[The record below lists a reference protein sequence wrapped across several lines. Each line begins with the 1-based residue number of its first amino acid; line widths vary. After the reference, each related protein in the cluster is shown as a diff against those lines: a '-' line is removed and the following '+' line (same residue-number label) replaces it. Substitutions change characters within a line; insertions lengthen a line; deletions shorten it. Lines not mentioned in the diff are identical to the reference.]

1 MSKMAKIKVIS
12 MMIPLIM
19 VAETHATAQD
29 VHEIIDI
36 CTSSEKIMKDYAL
49 IGMKFTYGE
58 LQRDLKKTTAH
69 IDAEITDLE
78 SHKVSKS
85 LHDAEVA
92 LDKEWTNIEKELKN
106 SPEKRSALALEHHI
120 DIFAKHCETL
130 AEHLADDVQNK
141 GEQYVVEIARLN
153 LDVQRLAGAYVMR
166 SWKAIADDEYA
177 KIVKEILEDYTK
189 TYQKLIQAD
198 EKMVSNEV
206 KEKLRTIKK
215 HFMLFEFMAESN
227 TGRYVPLLA
236 SKKANK
242 INKETTE
249 ILKLEESKVE

>member
-1 MSKMAKIKVIS
+1 MV
-12 MMIPLIM
+12 IPLIM
-19 VAETHATAQD
+19 AAETHATAQD

-58 LQRDLKKTTAH
+58 LKKDLKETTTH
-69 IDAEITDLE
+69 LDSEMTDLE
-78 SHKVSKS
+78 GHKVSKS
-85 LHDAEVA
+85 LHDAEVGI
-92 LDKEWTNIEKELKN
+92 DKEWAKIEKELKN

-120 DIFAKHCETL
+120 DIFAKHCEAL
-130 AEHLADDVQNK
+130 AEHLAADVQNK
-141 GEQYVVEIARLN
+141 AEQYVVEIARLN
-153 LDVQRLAGAYVMR
+153 LDVQRLAGVYVMK
-166 SWKAIADDEYA
+166 SWNAIADDEYI
-177 KIVKEILEDYTK
+177 KIVKKILEDYAE
-189 TYQKLIQAD
+189 TYQKLMQAD

-206 KEKLRTIKK
+206 KERLRTIKK

-242 INKETTE
+242 INKETIK
-249 ILKLEESKVE
+249 ILKFEESKVE